1 MKKGKHNYE
10 DELYDDD
17 EYYDDDDYY
26 DDDYYYEEEEEE
38 EKPKKNTKKNNSNK
52 NKSNQTNNQFQSK
65 QQIQNKSVKT
75 NKNQNNN
82 NNLNLSKKESSN
94 NTLNLSKKE
103 SNISNISS
111 SLGFSAKPS
120 SSSSISN
127 SIKEIK
133 KQEKEKEKQISIT
146 ALNNIKTYPKIDYGK
161 KYTSNDNSDEKPTI
175 NLVIIGHVDS
185 GKSTIVGHLLCLLNV
200 LDKKQVH
207 KDLKVKSNKGEKE
220 IDTLAY
226 AFATDEASDER
237 ERGVTIE
244 TAFKTFSTK
253 NKTVI
258 AIDAP
263 GHQDFIPSMIA
274 GTSVADVALLVIDSG
289 INAFDAGFYKDGQTK
304 EHALLAKTLG
314 ISHLIVAINKLELFN
329 WKKERFDEIKEALNH
344 FLIDELGFDE
354 NNLKFLPTSGLTGDN
369 LIKPISEKSGDWYK
383 GPTLIDLIDSLESP
397 QRAIDSPVRFI
408 INDIAKNN
416 KGCSIFGK
424 LENGIIINNY
434 EYIILPSGNKE
445 KIKIIVV
452 NKKNVNFITP
462 GQQAELFLQTNKNLK
477 EEQMIEPGNVL
488 CLEKYPIPC
497 IKKFKAHIKTYEL
510 KIPISLGQKMM
521 FYLQGQKT
529 QISIKK
535 IERIFNEGSKV
546 SKNNTRF
553 IPKNFYAD
561 IIIES
566 ENKICAE
573 LYVVNNKLSTFA
585 LRISGDTQAMGYIT
599 EFLE

>member
-1 MKKGKHNYE
+1 MKKGKFNYE

-17 EYYDDDDYY
+17 EYYEDDDYY
-26 DDDYYYEEEEEE
+26 DDEYYEEEEE
-38 EKPKKNTKKNNSNK
+38 EKPKQNSKKNNK
-52 NKSNQTNNQFQSK
+52 NNFNQTKS
-65 QQIQNKSVKT
+65 QIQNKQQNQNKNNKV
-75 NKNQNNN
+75 NKNQNINN
-82 NNLNLSKKESSN
+82 NLSKKESSN

-103 SNISNISS
+103 SNTSNASS
-111 SLGFSAKPS
+111 SLTLKANPS

-127 SIKEIK
+127 SIKENK
-133 KQEKEKEKQISIT
+133 KQEKEKQLISIT
-146 ALNNIKTYPKIDYGK
+146 ELNNIKSYPKIDYGK
-161 KYTSNDNSDEKPTI
+161 KYTSNDNNNEKPTI

-200 LDKKQVH
+200 LDKKEVH
-207 KDLKVKSNKGEKE
+207 KNLKVKSNKGEKE
-220 IDTLAY
+220 IDTLAF

-237 ERGVTIE
+237 ERGVTID

-274 GTSVADVALLVIDSG
+274 GTSVADAALLVIDSG
-289 INAFDAGFYKDGQTK
+289 LNAFDAGFYKEGRTK

-314 ISHLIVAINKLELFN
+314 ISQLIVAINKLELFN
-329 WKKERFDEIKEALNH
+329 WKKERYDEIKDALNH
-344 FLIDELGFDE
+344 FLVDDLGFDE
-354 NNLKFLPTSGLTGDN
+354 KNLKYLPMSGLTGDN
-369 LIKPISEKSGDWYK
+369 LIKPISDKGGDWYK

-397 QRAIDSPVRFI
+397 QKAIDSPVRFI
-408 INDIAKNN
+408 INDIVKNS
-416 KGCSIFGK
+416 KGRSIFGK
-424 LENGIIINNY
+424 LENGIIINNS
-434 EYIILPSGNKE
+434 EYVILPSGNKE
-445 KIKIIVV
+445 KIKSIMV
-452 NKKNVNFITP
+452 NKNNVQFITP
-462 GQQAELFLQTNKNLK
+462 GQQAELFLQTNKNVK
-477 EEQMIEPGNVL
+477 EEQIIEPGNIL

-497 IKKFKAHIKTYEL
+497 IKKFKAHIKTFEL
-510 KIPISLGQKMM
+510 KVPLSLGQKMM

-566 ENKICAE
+566 ENKLCAE